1 MSISR
6 INIPSIDGKNHLHH
20 FLDHQSDTGE
30 TSFKEILDKTKRHKV
45 DGYLTDNQPVPKDQ
59 LLNIINTI
67 KVQMDAKLVR
77 ALSME
82 TRSELD
88 VPTSMHMIDLLEV
101 PHTSSKSNTSNIW
114 RATPN
119 HDIPE
124 EGTPFDRII
133 SQAAKT
139 HGVDEALVKSV
150 IKVESN
156 FNSNI
161 TSPKGAMGLMQLM
174 PETAREL
181 GVQNPFN
188 PVENVEAGTR
198 YLKMLLN
205 RFNGNVPLSLSAYN
219 WGMGNMER
227 RPEHMPS
234 ETKQYV
240 DKVTSHYEN
249 MKG

>member
-1 MSISR
+1 MSISP

-20 FLDHQSDTGE
+20 LLNNQSDTGE
-30 TSFKEILDKTKRHKV
+30 TSFKVILDKTTQHKV
-45 DGYLTDNQPVPKDQ
+45 NGYLSNESVPKDQ
-59 LLNIINTI
+59 LIEIINNI
-67 KVQMDAKLVR
+67 KVQMDAKLIQ

-82 TRSELD
+82 TRSEID
-88 VPTSMHMIDLLEV
+88 APTSMSMIDLLEV
-101 PHTSSKSNTSNIW
+101 PQTTSKNSPSKLWHTTLDY
-114 RATPN
+114 
-119 HDIPE
+119 DITE
-124 EGTPFDRII
+124 EDTHFDRII
-133 SQAAKT
+133 TQAAKT
-139 HGVDEALVKSV
+139 HSVDEALVKSV

-156 FNSNI
+156 FNPNI

-181 GVQNPFN
+181 GVQNPYN

-227 RPEHMPS
+227 RPEHMPT

-240 DKVTSHYEN
+240 DKVTSYYEK

>member
-1 MSISR
+1 MYR
-6 INIPSIDGKNHLHH
+6 
-20 FLDHQSDTGE
+20 
-30 TSFKEILDKTKRHKV
+30 
-45 DGYLTDNQPVPKDQ
+45 
-59 LLNIINTI
+59 
-67 KVQMDAKLVR
+67 KL
-77 ALSME
+77 
-82 TRSELD
+82 RSE
-88 VPTSMHMIDLLEV
+88 
-101 PHTSSKSNTSNIW
+101 SNTSNIW
-114 RATPN
+114 HATPN
-119 HDIPE
+119 YDIPE
-124 EGTPFDRII
+124 EDTPLDRII
-133 SQAAKT
+133 TQAAKT

-156 FNSNI
+156 FNPNS

-181 GVQNPFN
+181 GVQNPFD

-205 RFNGNVPLSLSAYN
+205 RYDGNVPLSLSAYN

-227 RPEHMPS
+227 RPEQMPT

-240 DKVTSHYEN
+240 DKVTSHYEK

>member
-6 INIPSIDGKNHLHH
+6 INFIPFEGRNHLYH
-20 FLDHQSDTGE
+20 LNNQSDTRE
-30 TSFKEILDKTKRHKV
+30 TPFKEILDKTTQHKA
-45 DGYLTDNQPVPKDQ
+45 DGYLSDDQPVSKAQ
-59 LLNIINTI
+59 LIDIINNI

-77 ALSME
+77 ALSMD
-82 TRSELD
+82 TRNEMD
-88 VPTSMHMIDLLEV
+88 VPTSIHISDRFGVSQTTTESPM
-101 PHTSSKSNTSNIW
+101 SNTWHRILNND
-114 RATPN
+114 TF
-119 HDIPE
+119 
-124 EGTPFDRII
+124 EGDKQFDTII
-133 SQAAKT
+133 TQAAKT
-139 HGVDEALVKSV
+139 HGVDKALVKGV

-156 FNSNI
+156 FNPNV

-181 GVQNPFN
+181 GVQNPLD

-227 RPEHMPS
+227 RPEQMPT

-240 DKVTSHYEN
+240 DKVTSHYEK